1 VNFGISKWI
10 SRNLYFYNFI
20 LYLFYT
26 FTKLHFN
33 KIEKKIYFFFFIYN
47 YQMPR
52 YPARSYVPKKRVYK
66 KRAPAK
72 RGPRAGPYS
81 GPPTAYPVRKK
92 NYTYSKPGP
101 WGRTGSYLGGLAGSA
116 VGGPI
121 GGMVGSAAGGLA
133 HYIGKIFGS
142 GDYVASKR
150 PRANSILS
158 PQAPSFSGSSGT
170 VRIRHR
176 EFLGD
181 VYSSPTANTFDI
193 NFYSINPGLSRP
205 YPWLSK
211 VCGSTFQQY
220 QINGQCYEFR
230 SMSSDAL
237 NSTNTALG
245 QVIMCTDYDSA
256 DVAFTSKQQM
266 ENTEFGVS
274 CKPSTN
280 MLHAIECA
288 SKRTSMTKQYI
299 RAYNNPPNTDVRM
312 YDLGKFYIATNGCQ
326 GTNVN
331 LGELWVTYDITLFK
345 TIEQV
350 PGFLNPFSTFALTG
364 VSASAPFGTSR
375 SAFPIGQPGDYNQIG
390 ITFSNSTTIQ
400 FPMGTPLGSTY
411 LISYILVGAAPA
423 AFTNG
428 GVNSGNLYISTNV
441 ALFAPSNGAVTSQVI
456 GQWAVQYKGGA
467 DASAPAEFQ
476 IQPFTWAPAG
486 GILEADL
493 LITQISGNFSDN
505 TYTSVTLSDVLPSID
520 DAPEYTIVEE
530 MKQPLRVRRV
540 IKS

>member
-1 VNFGISKWI
+1 
-10 SRNLYFYNFI
+10 
-20 LYLFYT
+20 
-26 FTKLHFN
+26 
-33 KIEKKIYFFFFIYN
+33 
-47 YQMPR
+47 MPR
-52 YPARSYVPKKRVYK
+52 YSARSYAPKKRVYK

-72 RGPRAGPYS
+72 RGPRAGPYA
-81 GPPTAYPVRKK
+81 GPPKAYPVRKK
-92 NYTYSKPGP
+92 AYSYSKPGP

-116 VGGPI
+116 VGGPV
-121 GGMVGSAAGGLA
+121 GGMIGSAAGGLA

-142 GDYVASKR
+142 GDYVASKK
-150 PRANSILS
+150 PRSNSILS

-181 VYSSPTANTFDI
+181 VLSSSTANTFDI
-193 NFYSINPGLSRP
+193 NAYPINPGLAGT
-205 YPWLSK
+205 YPWLAK

-274 CKPSTN
+274 CKPSVN

-299 RAYNNPPNTDVRM
+299 RAYANPPNTDVRM

-350 PGFLNPFSTFALTG
+350 PGYLNPFSTFALNG
-364 VSASAPFGTSR
+364 VSASAPLGTSQ
-375 SAFPIGQPGDYNQIG
+375 STFPIGQPGDYNQIG
-390 ITFSNSTTIQ
+390 VSITTQNDIV
-400 FPMGTPLGSTY
+400 FPLSTPLGSTY

-423 AFTNG
+423 AFTRANVTSSG
-428 GVNSGNLYISTNV
+428 GLYISVNV
-441 ALFAPSNGAVTSQVI
+441 ALWAPTDAAVTASVI
-456 GQWAVQYKGGA
+456 GQWAVQYKGGG
-467 DASAPAEFQ
+467 DASSPPTFN
-476 IQPFTWAPAG
+476 IPDFVWAPAG
-486 GILEADL
+486 GIAEADL
-493 LITQISGNFSDN
+493 LITQISGNFADN
-505 TYTSVTLSDVLPSID
+505 TYTALSGVDLHNDD
-520 DAPEYTIVEE
+520 DAPEYTYVEE
-530 MKQPLRVRRV
+530 TKQPVRMKRVL
-540 IKS
+540 KKT